1 VTGKRRRKKPSVPI
15 FPLVIAVLVVA
26 AMAGYGLWK
35 TKGKAV
41 PEKVVKPAGR
51 EAVREQKPDDAVR
64 RDDRGNRVALII
76 DDLGYDLDVARKISN
91 LPVPIA
97 LAVLP
102 HCPFSREVTRLARE
116 KNREILLHLPMEP
129 RGYPEVD
136 PGEGAL
142 LCSMTEEDVI
152 RQLEKNIEAVPGAV
166 GVNNHMGSLFMENG
180 DDLEVVLCHL
190 KRKSLFFID
199 SLTTG
204 NSRAGQAAR
213 RVGLPFAARD
223 VFIDNG
229 NSLAE
234 TRAVFERLLEKRSSW
249 RELVLIGHP
258 YETTVDALEEWA
270 PKYEQA
276 GIRFVPLSSVV
287 KREP

>member
-1 VTGKRRRKKPSVPI
+1 MTGKRRRKKPSVPV

-26 AMAGYGLWK
+26 VIAGYGLWK
-35 TKGKAV
+35 TKEKAV
-41 PEKVVKPAGR
+41 PEKGVKPAAR
-51 EAVREQKPDDAVR
+51 EAAREQKPDDAVR
-64 RDDRGNRVALII
+64 RDDGGNRVALII
-76 DDLGYDLDVARKISN
+76 DDLGYDLDVAREISN
-91 LPVPIA
+91 LSVPIA

-102 HCPFSREVTRLARE
+102 HCPFSREVARLARE
-116 KNREILLHLPMEP
+116 KKREILLHLPMEP
-129 RGYPEVD
+129 QGYPEVD

-152 RQLEKNIEAVPGAV
+152 RQLERNLEAVPGAV
-166 GVNNHMGSLFMENG
+166 GANNHMGSLFMENG
-180 DDLEVVLCHL
+180 DDLDVVLRHL
-190 KRKSLFFID
+190 KGKGLFFVD

-204 NSRAGQAAR
+204 NSRGGQAAR
-213 RVGLPFAARD
+213 RVGLPFATRD

-229 NSLAE
+229 SSLAE
-234 TRAVFERLLEKRSSW
+234 TRAVFERLLKRRSTW

-258 YETTVDALEEWA
+258 YETTVDALGEWI

>member
-1 VTGKRRRKKPSVPI
+1 VPV
-15 FPLVIAVLVVA
+15 FPLVIAVLVLA
-26 AMAGYGLWK
+26 LIAGYGLWK

-41 PEKVVKPAGR
+41 PEKAVKPAGR
-51 EAVREQKPDDAVR
+51 EAAREREPDDAVR
-64 RDDRGNRVALII
+64 RDDGGNRVALII
-76 DDLGYDLDVARKISN
+76 DDLGYDLDVARRISD
-91 LPVPIA
+91 LSVPIA

-102 HCPFSREVTRLARE
+102 HCPFSGEVARLARG

-129 RGYPEVD
+129 RGYPDVD

-152 RQLEKNIEAVPGAV
+152 RQLERNMEAVPGAV
-166 GVNNHMGSLFMENG
+166 GANNHMGSLFMENG
-180 DDLEVVLCHL
+180 DDLEVVLRYL
-190 KRKSLFFID
+190 KGKGLFFVD

-204 NSRAGQAAR
+204 NSRGGQAAR
-213 RVGLPFAARD
+213 RVGLPFAVRD

-234 TRAVFERLLEKRSSW
+234 TRAVFERLLKRRSSW

-258 YETTVDALEEWA
+258 YETTVDSLAEWI